1 MADRTDD
8 LDDANGM
15 DDTDD
20 TPDETIDALDAPIAD
35 FARLCDVYLPTVAAR
50 IWAACCWPASM
61 EDGWKMGDFRFVVF
75 SVSPE
80 PRTSLYVQFWSEPRE
95 RVLMEVSSGE
105 WSPASVKY
113 VQAPQRAL
121 LKSLGFAMGGE
132 VKNFRKHIRVGD
144 VGAAEEAARDT
155 LRVLFDAF
163 GFRGQWPLEIRAES
177 GERAEPDYVYNSVT
191 PDDLAK
197 LLAEH
202 GCSSSVN
209 VDEDGDPLLLVQRG
223 RQRFTVTFDWQVPD
237 QQLYAVAVL
246 DALVPSQVP
255 LNEPTL
261 TRVSQDLVGLTV
273 TTHDAETVRLS
284 MPLRFAGG
292 VTADWVVAGLE
303 QWFGSLSRCRRM
315 LRRAGSRKLK
325 VKASRARPTSIH

>member
-1 MADRTDD
+1 MADHTKDIDD
-8 LDDANGM
+8 GDETAL
-15 DDTDD
+15 
-20 TPDETIDALDAPIAD
+20 ETIDALTSPVAD
-35 FARLCDVYLPTVAAR
+35 FEHLSEAYLPTVTAR
-50 IWAACCWPASM
+50 IWAACCWPARM
-61 EDGWKMGDFRFVVF
+61 DDGWKVGDFRFVVF
-75 SVSPE
+75 SLSPE
-80 PRTSLYVQFWSEPRE
+80 RGTSLYVQFWSEPRE

-105 WSPASVKY
+105 WSPGSVKY

-121 LKSLGFAMGGE
+121 LSSLGFTPGGE
-132 VKNFRKHIRVGD
+132 ASNFRKYVAVGE
-144 VGAAEEAARDT
+144 VAAAEQMARDT
-155 LRVLFDAF
+155 LRILFDAF

-197 LLAEH
+197 LLAAH
-202 GCSSSVN
+202 GSSSSVN
-209 VDEDGDPLLLVQRG
+209 VDEDGSPVLLAHRG

-246 DALVPSQVP
+246 DALIPSRVP

-273 TTHDAETVRLS
+273 TKHDAETVRLS

-292 VTADWVVAGLE
+292 VTADWIVAGLE
-303 QWFGSLSRCRRM
+303 QWVGSLTRCRRM
-315 LRRAGSRKLK
+315 LRGAGSRKRR
-325 VKASRARPTSIH
+325 VKANRSGPTSIH

>member
-1 MADRTDD
+1 MTEK
-8 LDDANGM
+8 GE
-15 DDTDD
+15 DTYDVD
-20 TPDETIDALDAPIAD
+20 ETALETIDALPAPVAD
-35 FARLCDVYLPTVAAR
+35 FEHLSEAYLPTVTAR

-61 EDGWKMGDFRFVVF
+61 EDGWKMGDYRFVIF
-75 SVSPE
+75 EISPE

-105 WSPASVKY
+105 WSPGSVKY

-121 LKSLGFAMGGE
+121 LKSLGLAMGGE
-132 VKNFRKHIRVGD
+132 AKNFRKHVTVGD
-144 VGAAEEAARDT
+144 VASAEQTARDT

-163 GFRGQWPLEIRAES
+163 GFRGQWPLDIRAES
-177 GERAEPDYVYNSVT
+177 GERAEADYVYQSVT
-191 PDDLAK
+191 LDDLAK
-197 LLAEH
+197 LFAEH

-209 VDEDGDPLLLVQRG
+209 VDEDGIPVLLSQRG
-223 RQRFTVTFDWQVPD
+223 RQRFTVSFDWQVPD

-246 DALVPSQVP
+246 DALVSSHVP

-292 VTADWVVAGLE
+292 VTADWIVAGLE

-315 LRRAGSRKLK
+315 LRGAGSRKLK